1 MGVRC
6 TNTPQELERMF
17 VGIANII
24 REEILRTLQYLGEQ
38 CNRRIRDRS
47 AEESWIDRTGNLRS
61 SIGYAVF
68 AYGKKVMEGA
78 FKVVMEGKEG
88 TEAGRKYASELALE
102 FSKVYAL
109 VVVAGMSYAEYV
121 EAIESKDVLAS
132 TELWAR
138 SRIEEYMRKTQER
151 TERRINRFLAAA

>member
-1 MGVRC
+1 MGIKC
-6 TNTPQELERMF
+6 TNSRQELEKMF
-17 VGIANII
+17 LDIARII
-24 REEILRTLQYLGEQ
+24 REEILKTLQYLGEE

-68 AYGKKVMEGA
+68 EYGRKQMESA
-78 FKVVMEGKEG
+78 FKVVMNGKEG
-88 TEAGRKYASELALE
+88 EAASRKYINELAQE
-102 FSKVYAL
+102 FSKAYAL

-138 SRIEEYMRKTQER
+138 AKIEEYMKKTQER
-151 TERRINRFLAAA
+151 AERRINKLVA